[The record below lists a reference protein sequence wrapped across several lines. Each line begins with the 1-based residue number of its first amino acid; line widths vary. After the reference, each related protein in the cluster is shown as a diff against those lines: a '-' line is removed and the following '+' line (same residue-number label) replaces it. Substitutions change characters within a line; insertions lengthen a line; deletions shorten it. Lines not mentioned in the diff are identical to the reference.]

1 MKPTPACAAV
11 VWTAVLLFVTPDSAA
26 AQNPGD
32 RVRVVIAGDTLT
44 GDVTETSDSGLTLTL
59 SSGMLSGYT
68 REREVAYGQIETLE
82 VRTCCGD
89 GLRLAAVGGGL
100 LLGMGIGN
108 AIGETCT
115 ETRLGLIVS
124 RTCTGSGRH
133 ALWGGFI
140 GGAAG
145 GVVALTVLRPGWEAI
160 PLRAPGGPS
169 VTPLAGIQ
177 REEGRVAVILG
188 ARVSTTGRRNPR

>member
-44 GDVTETSDSGLTLTL
+44 GDVTEASDSGLTLTL

-124 RTCTGSGRH
+124 RTCTGSGRQ
-133 ALWGGFI
+133 ALWGGLI

-145 GVVALTVLRPGWEAI
+145 AVAAVTALKPGWETI
-160 PLRAPGGPS
+160 PLPIQGGPS
-169 VTPLAGIQ
+169 VAPLVGIRRQ
-177 REEGRVAVILG
+177 DGRVAMVLG
-188 ARVSTTGRRNPR
+188 VRVSATGRRDPQ

>member
-1 MKPTPACAAV
+1 MKPTRICAAV
-11 VWTAVLLFVTPDSAA
+11 AWTAVLPFVALDSVA

-68 REREVAYGQIETLE
+68 REREVAYEEIETLE
-82 VRTCCGD
+82 VGTCCGD
-89 GLRLAAVGGGL
+89 AVRLAVVGGGL
-100 LLGMGIGN
+100 VLGIGLGR
-108 AIGETCT
+108 AISETCT
-115 ETRLGLIVS
+115 ETRLGLISS

-133 ALWGGFI
+133 TLLGGLFGGSAALV
-140 GGAAG
+140 A
-145 GVVALTVLRPGWEAI
+145 ALTVLKPGWETI

-169 VTPLAGIQ
+169 VAPLVGFRRDGGPA
-177 REEGRVAVILG
+177 AMILG
-188 ARVSTTGRRNPR
+188 ARVRL